1 MTIQHR
7 RALPMQHREAAFCP
21 ATLNE
26 GARTVELVWSTGA
39 KVRRYDIWEDR
50 HYEEELSLDAAHVR
64 LDRLN
69 GGAPLL
75 KDHMHNLDSTIG
87 VVERAWLKGGNGHA
101 LVRFSPRDDV
111 APILADVKAGILRN
125 ISVGYSVRKYK
136 VIREDG
142 ALDVYRAV
150 DWEPAELSIVAIP
163 ADPKAQVRSS
173 EHAPI
178 TVECEFHISS
188 KREYPTMSIAR
199 EINDLCKRHNAAHLA
214 GDLIAAETSIEVARE
229 KVLEHL
235 AAEDE
240 KTPTHPR
247 LSNGDGAQQTRAL
260 ADTFAA
266 RMGCNVDGPVEVR
279 ASVVDLAVR
288 ALEQSGI
295 RVDARTNRA
304 EIVTRALHSTGDFP
318 IALGDAIGRV
328 LAAAFDHAP
337 AALKAVARAVELPD
351 FRLRHVLAM
360 SSAPSL
366 EKVNEHGEFTHGTR
380 AEEGPASYKLE
391 TYGRIFGITRQALV
405 NDDLGAFAD
414 MARAFGQAASQREAA
429 VLAALL
435 LSNPAVADEVALF
448 HADHGNILSTAS
460 SALSLTALAS
470 AVKALRLQTDVG
482 GELLSLEPGAIVV
495 PASLEMTAR
504 QLVAQITPVE
514 HGKVNPFGNLAVV
527 VEPRLD
533 AASAKA
539 WYLVSAGSSALEYA
553 YMSGNAGVQVETRNG
568 WEVDGLEVK
577 ARLDFGA
584 AFVSHRGWIKNAGE

>member
-1 MTIQHR
+1 MPLIHFR
-7 RALPMQHREAAFCP
+7 DLAFSPDSALAPDAPIP
-21 ATLNE
+21 ATI
-26 GARTVELVWSTGA
+26 ATTAPV
-39 KVRRYDIWEDR
+39 VRGDI
-50 HYEEELSLDAAHVR
+50 EEILDCSPGGVDLSR
-64 LDRLN
+64 
-69 GGAPLL
+69 APLPL
-75 KDHMHNLDSTIG
+75 IRVHNAENLAVG
-87 VVERAWLKGGNGHA
+87 VVENITANGYSVTGH
-101 LVRFSPRDDV
+101 VRFSSSPEALQIR
-111 APILADVKAGILRN
+111 ADVLAGIHRSL
-125 ISVGYSVRKYK
+125 SVGYQLLD
-136 VIREDG
+136 DG
-142 ALDVYRAV
+142 TPTGKSARIYRWQPV
-150 DWEPAELSIVAIP
+150 EVSIVPVP
-163 ADPKAQVRSS
+163 ADPGAGFFRHLM
-173 EHAPI
+173 EHQPVTTKTTPA
-178 TVECEFHISS
+178 S
-188 KREYPTMSIAR
+188 AR
-199 EINDLCKRHNAAHLA
+199 EIVDLCKRHNVAHLA
-214 GDLIAAETSIEVARE
+214 GDLIAAETSIEVARK

-240 KTPTHPR
+240 KTPTYPR

-260 ADTFAA
+260 ADAFAA

-429 VLAALL
+429 VLASLL

-504 QLVAQITPVE
+504 QLVAQITPAE
-514 HGKVNPFGNLAVV
+514 HAKVNPFGKLEVV

-533 AASAKA
+533 AASVKA